1 MLNKG
6 VNKIMA
12 TYKVTLIIKEEEN
25 KLHIALAEDTE
36 EFVKVITGLNYPETD
51 INTAISDAIAAYP
64 ADLEAFEAEQKQK
77 TKKTSPVEVKEKNTE
92 TTKKIAEESRAA
104 EKPKTD
110 LFQAAEKAE
119 NETTEEPSTE
129 TAAVEETAEP
139 EESNSDSELFE

>member
-12 TYKVTLIIKEEEN
+12 TYKATLIIKEEEK

-36 EFVKVITGLNYPETD
+36 AFVKVITGLNYPETD
-51 INTAISDAIAAYP
+51 INTAISNAIAAYP

-77 TKKTSPVEVKEKNTE
+77 TKKTSPVAVNTE
-92 TTKKIAEESRAA
+92 TTKKIAEESRTA

-119 NETTEEPSTE
+119 NETSEEPSVE
-129 TAAVEETAEP
+129 VAAEETTAS
-139 EESNSDSELFE
+139 EENNADSELFE